1 MLRRVLSLLGVLLIA
16 AACTSVDET
25 EWCVKTQFGK
35 VKQERMPTGL
45 EFMPM
50 HEATC
55 FDMTDQNFPDD
66 GEATTM
72 EAQTNDPVT
81 VQSDVSVIFA
91 YDPASLFDV
100 FLDKRSE
107 QDALIESMQNRLSR
121 IESQLDTML
130 TLYLA
135 DADDQTKK
143 ELLTL

>member
-1 MLRRVLSLLGVLLIA
+1 M
-16 AACTSVDET
+16 
-25 EWCVKTQFGK
+25 KTRFGK
-35 VKQERMPTGL
+35 VKQERMFTGL